1 MAHQEQQPIIIGVVG
16 MTGVGKTTFIKTLTK
31 DPNVAV
37 GASLQEVHCSTM
49 RYKSCEVTLVDTPG
63 FDGIGRVDTE
73 ILLKLAAWL
82 GSQRQQVKLAGLIYM
97 HRITDNQLGSFAT
110 ENIRPVRA
118 LVGENNMRNA
128 VLVTNRWEEI
138 MVGIV
143 DTLLY
148 PYSPF

>member
-1 MAHQEQQPIIIGVVG
+1 MTHQQQQPIIIGVLG
-16 MTGVGKTTFIKTLTK
+16 MTGVGKTTFIKTLTG

-37 GASLQEVHCSTM
+37 GASLQKARCSTM

-63 FDGIGRVDTE
+63 FDDMEGDTD
-73 ILLKLAAWL
+73 ILLELGAWRD
-82 GSQRQQVKLAGLIYM
+82 SQRQKVKLAGLIYL
-97 HRITDNQLGSFAT
+97 HRITGNQLRSFAAD
-110 ENIRPVRA
+110 NFRLVRA

-138 MVGIV
+138 TVGIV

-148 PYSPF
+148 PHSPF